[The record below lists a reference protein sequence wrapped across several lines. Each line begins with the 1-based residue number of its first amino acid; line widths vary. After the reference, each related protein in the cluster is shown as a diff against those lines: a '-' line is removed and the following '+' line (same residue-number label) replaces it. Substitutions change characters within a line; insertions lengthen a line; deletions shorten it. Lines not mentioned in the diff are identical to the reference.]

1 MKCRKQDA
9 GLWVDVK
16 NKKLKLLEKNRN
28 LVNKISNFKKVKVL
42 EENPE
47 I

>member
-1 MKCRKQDA
+1 MSKTRNSGCWRKI
-9 GLWVDVK
+9 V
-16 NKKLKLLEKNRN
+16 RN